1 MNASLPL
8 LYLVALPSAV
18 CWLIYLAWI
27 TRHDA

>member
-1 MNASLPL
+1 MNPSLQL